1 MPGPVDR
8 QRLIPVHADK
18 EHWDRMYVAGSDA
31 ALSWHQDHAERS
43 LALIAAT
50 GAPKDAA
57 IIDVGGG
64 LSALTADLLARR
76 YSNLW
81 ILDIST
87 RALTAVRRRHAGELD
102 RLRLLAGDVTRIRMP
117 AAQFDIWHDRAVFHF
132 LTTAKDRRQ
141 YVANALRAVRPG
153 GHLVIATFAK
163 DGPERCSGLPVER
176 YDAEGIA
183 GAFGAEASLLQ
194 AEQEYHRTPS
204 GKTQHFVYCLLRRH
218 S

>member
-1 MPGPVDR
+1 M
-8 QRLIPVHADK
+8 PVHAGRD
-18 EHWDRMYVAGSDA
+18 HWDSMYAAGSDA
-31 ALSWHQDHAERS
+31 GLSWHQDHADLS
-43 LALIAAT
+43 LALIADT
-50 GAPKDAA
+50 DVPVDAA

-87 RALTAVRRRHAGELD
+87 KALRVVRERFAADLD
-102 RLRLLAGDVTRIRMP
+102 RLCLVAGDVTRIQMP

-132 LTTAKDRRQ
+132 LTTAKERRH
-141 YVANALRAVRPG
+141 YVDNALRAVRPG

-176 YDAEGIA
+176 YDAEDIA
-183 GAFGAEASLLQ
+183 RVFGPTVSLRRV
-194 AEQEYHRTPS
+194 EQEYHRTPS
-204 GKTQHFVYCLLRRH
+204 GKTQHFVYCLLRRDP
-218 S
+218 